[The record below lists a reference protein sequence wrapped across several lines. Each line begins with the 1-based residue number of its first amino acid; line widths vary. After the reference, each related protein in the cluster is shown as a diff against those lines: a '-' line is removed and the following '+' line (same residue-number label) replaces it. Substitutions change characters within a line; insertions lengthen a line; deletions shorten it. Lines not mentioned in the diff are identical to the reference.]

1 MNSNKLNQELKSF
14 EKIWEGGYFTGYSKT
29 RNQKGI
35 EEYLKSTLHGET
47 LLEIGCGGGQWS
59 KYILN
64 QKIFKKIYCID
75 ALSAQHNQFWDYM
88 GSSAKSTIQYEHVKN
103 FKLDFL
109 KDESIDFVF
118 SYDVFCHI
126 SYSGIQSYLESIYR
140 VCKKN
145 AKIFIMYAD
154 PSKYLKSEPEN
165 RYHVSRYLPKN
176 KFIYRFSDNK
186 LIFDALQDA
195 DGVPSEGRW
204 YWIGEEK
211 FTQLCS
217 DIGFKII
224 ENDLNIDKTNP
235 ITLFTKV

>member
-1 MNSNKLNQELKSF
+1 MKSNKLNQELKSF
-14 EKIWEGGYFTGYSKT
+14 ENIWQGGYFTGYSET

-35 EEYLKSTLHGET
+35 EEYLRSNLYGET

-59 KYILN
+59 KFIHN

-75 ALSAQHNQFWDYM
+75 ALSAEHNKFWNYL
-88 GSSAKSTIQYEHVKN
+88 GSSAKSSIQYEHVKN

-109 KDESIDFVF
+109 EDNLIDFVF

-126 SYSGIQSYLESIYR
+126 SYSGIHSYLESIYR

-176 KFIYRFSDNK
+176 KFIYKFSDKK
-186 LIFDALQDA
+186 LISDALDDS
-195 DGVPSEGRW
+195 DGDPSEGRW
-204 YWIGEEK
+204 YWVGEEK
-211 FTQLCS
+211 FTKLCL
-217 DIGFKII
+217 DVGFKILKK
-224 ENDLNIDKTNP
+224 DLNIDKTNP
-235 ITLFTKV
+235 ISLFTKI